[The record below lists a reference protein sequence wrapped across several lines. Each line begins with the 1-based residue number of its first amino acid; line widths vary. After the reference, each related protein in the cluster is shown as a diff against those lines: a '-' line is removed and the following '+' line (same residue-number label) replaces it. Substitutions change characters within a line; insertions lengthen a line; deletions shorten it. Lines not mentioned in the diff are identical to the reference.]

1 MVAKKYEGVRQRGK
15 TSFEINYRDL
25 DGRRHFETIEAES
38 IDEAANV
45 RKTRIGDIAH
55 GKPVTSKPNTVLFE
69 EIAADLYNEYLLNG
83 YSTASDLETRLRLHV
98 LPYFGR
104 RKVAQISTANF
115 KAYRLARKDEG
126 ASVATINRELEAMR
140 AAYYLAKECTP
151 PKVLWIPTFPII
163 KENNVRQGF
172 FEQDALDA
180 ICRHLP
186 KHLVPIAR
194 FGYITGWRHQEVMT
208 RQWRHVTFA
217 GVSLDPGETKNGQGR
232 TFPMVEPLKT
242 LLDSI
247 RPKRFFPND
256 LIFTNG
262 GKPIVRFDKAWAS
275 ACKAAG
281 LPVKYV
287 QLHVRVSTNKLEPI
301 IDPET
306 KKRFYGNQFT
316 AGATVPAVYKR
327 GAKKGQP
334 IMVLRAAVYFHDF
347 RRTAYRNLVWAG
359 IPEKQARLAVG
370 WLDVKTADRYNV
382 PSKSD
387 MDVIRER
394 FDAAYGG
401 KPKNS
406 AAGGT
411 GGGNGPISGG
421 S

>member
-1 MVAKKYEGVRQRGK
+1 MAKKYEGVRQRGK

-38 IDEAANV
+38 IDDAANV

-55 GKPVTSKPNTVLFE
+55 GKPVSSKPSTVLFE
-69 EIAADLYNEYLLNG
+69 EIAADLYNEYVLNG
-83 YSTASDLETRLRLHV
+83 YSSAPDLETRLRLHV

-104 RKVAQISTANF
+104 RKVAQISTALL
-115 KAYRLARKDEG
+115 KAYRIARMEQG
-126 ASVATINRELEAMR
+126 ATVATINRELEAMR

-151 PKVLWIPTFPII
+151 PKALWIPTFPIV

-172 FEQDALDA
+172 FEHDALEA

-186 KHLVPIAR
+186 KHLVPVAR

-208 RQWRHVTFA
+208 RQWRHVTLA
-217 GVSLDPGETKNGQGR
+217 GVSVDPGKTKNRQGR
-232 TFPMVEPLKT
+232 TFPMVATLKE

-262 GKPIVRFDKAWAS
+262 GKPIVRFDKAWAT
-275 ACKAAG
+275 ACQKAG
-281 LPVKYV
+281 LPVRYV
-287 QLHVRVSTNKLEPI
+287 PKRAI
-301 IDPET
+301 A
-306 KKRFYGNQFT
+306 KKTLPPLLTEEGGKKAAFHGNQFT
-316 AGATVPAVYKR
+316 GGELAPVLYKR
-327 GAKKGQP
+327 GKKKGQP
-334 IMVLRAAVYFHDF
+334 VLVLRAAVYFHDF

-370 WLDVKTADRYNV
+370 WMDIKTADRYNV

-401 KPKNS
+401 KPNNS
-406 AAGGT
+406 EAGGNS
-411 GGGNGPISGG
+411 GGNGPISGG